1 MAASFDLIV
10 IGSGPAG
17 EAAAELAATFGRTV
31 AVVERSAPGG
41 TVTTTGGVPTK
52 TLREAALYLTGFRD
66 RDVYQVSLET
76 PPQVAIE
83 RIAKRTEEVCS
94 LLQKVTVRSISDC
107 GVVWI
112 RGSGRLTDDGK
123 VEVDSADGPTLF
135 EAPAVVIATGSGP
148 HHPDG
153 IPFDDP
159 GVCDSDEVLR
169 LHRVPDRLLVVGA
182 GPVGIEF
189 ATAFA
194 ALGVEVIISDLLE
207 RILSAMDDEIVAAM
221 KAELEKMGIGT
232 RLGVRTDRVERV
244 GDHLVATLADGSTI
258 VADVVLFAAGRDPN
272 TTGLGLEVAGVGT
285 DSRGRILVDDRFRTT
300 VPGIYAVGDVL
311 GATVASVAAE
321 QGRVAVAHALG
332 LDFIETVNPLW
343 VSAVYGTPE
352 VAGAGLTEQE
362 CRKRGVVYEV
372 GRADLAEL
380 PRGAIAGRGG
390 LLKLIVRR
398 WDRRLVGVH
407 CIGDIAS
414 EIVAAG
420 SMVLAL
426 RGTVEMFT
434 TLTLPTPTYASAF
447 KVAAFDAMRRLM
459 SGHWPGHG

>member
-1 MAASFDLIV
+1 VADEYDLVV

-41 TVTTTGGVPTK
+41 TVTTTGGAPTK
-52 TLREAALYLTGFRD
+52 TLREAALYLTGYRD

-83 RIAKRTEEVCS
+83 RIARRTEEVCA

-107 GVVWI
+107 GVEWI
-112 RGSGRLTDDGK
+112 RGSGRLINGGVAVESDDG
-123 VEVDSADGPTLF
+123 PRML
-135 EAPAVVIATGSGP
+135 EAPAVVIATGSRP
-148 HHPDG
+148 HHPAG
-153 IPFDDP
+153 INFDDP
-159 GVCDSDEVLR
+159 DICDSDEVLR
-169 LHRVPDRLLVVGA
+169 MHRVPDRLLVVGA

-194 ALGVEVIISDLLE
+194 ALGVEVTVSDLVDRILTAMDGEIGAAMQSELE
-207 RILSAMDDEIVAAM
+207 R
-221 KAELEKMGIGT
+221 MGVGT
-232 RLGVRTDRVERV
+232 RLGVGTDRVDRV
-244 GDHLVATLADGSTI
+244 GDHLIATLADGST
-258 VADVVLFAAGRDPN
+258 VAADVVLFAAGRDPN
-272 TTGLGLEVAGVGT
+272 TAGLGLEEAGVET
-285 DSRGRILVDDRFRTT
+285 DPRGRIVVDDQFRTT
-300 VPGIYAVGDVL
+300 VSGVYAVGDVL

-321 QGRVAVAHALG
+321 QGRVAAAHALR
-332 LDFIETVNPLW
+332 LDFIETVNPLR

-352 VAGAGLTEQE
+352 VAGAGLTEEE
-362 CRKRGVVYEV
+362 CRQRGVVYEV

-380 PRGAIAGRGG
+380 LRGAIAGRGG
-390 LLKLIVRR
+390 MLKLIVRR

-414 EIVAAG
+414 EIVASGA
-420 SMVLAL
+420 MVLAL
-426 RGTVEMFT
+426 RGTVELFT

-459 SGHWPGHG
+459 SGRWPGPG